1 MTWLVTALEL
11 ICTLDVRVAKAYL
24 SRECCMRLQV
34 KPNPRH
40 QVVGMLLRCLRRS
53 IGLSQTA
60 LANELGTTQS
70 HISAWECGWYRPRDL
85 DAIVGRLR
93 AMGARIREDF
103 LFGFRPGPWVRV
115 RRSTDANLAPP
126 YGVRP
131 WWY

>member
-1 MTWLVTALEL
+1 ML
-11 ICTLDVRVAKAYL
+11 R
-24 SRECCMRLQV
+24 QV
-34 KPNPRH
+34 KPNPKH
-40 QVVGMLLRCLRRS
+40 QVVGMLLRCLRHS
-53 IGLSQTA
+53 IGLSQAA

-70 HISAWECGWYRPRDL
+70 HISTWECGWYRPRDL

-103 LFGFRPGPWVRV
+103 LFGFQPGPWVRV

>member
-1 MTWLVTALEL
+1 ML
-11 ICTLDVRVAKAYL
+11 R
-24 SRECCMRLQV
+24 QV

-103 LFGFRPGPWVRV
+103 LYGFQPGPRVRA

-126 YGVRP
+126 YGVGP
-131 WWY
+131 WRY

>member
-1 MTWLVTALEL
+1 MTWLATALES
-11 ICTLDVRVAKAYL
+11 ICTLDVRVAKAHP
-24 SRECCMRLQV
+24 SRECCMFRQV
-34 KPNPRH
+34 KPNPKH

-53 IGLSQTA
+53 IGLSQRA

-93 AMGARIREDF
+93 ALGARIREDF
-103 LFGFRPGPWVRV
+103 LFGLRPGRWVRV

-126 YGVRP
+126 YGVRH